1 MFHVYGH
8 VLLSNSVF
16 VNSEVVRV
24 QIWKEISI
32 RIFHVELDRYLAS
45 RRRELDLRL
54 LRTLLAFKQ
63 RARGPVGHRDLGALL
78 CLRRCPCLLVM
89 GLQSPHEGGS
99 REHQGTC
106 KVELFHSPQWP
117 PPLVVGRALGSG
129 RDEEFGG
136 HDKFRILNLGSHPG
150 FLMNSAR
157 FDKCLRRVRR
167 TAAEPAASTAG
178 HPLQERWRI
187 SGLPWLARTLTLE
200 EPAQAPRSSRPRSPY
215 SGLPP

>member
-1 MFHVYGH
+1 
-8 VLLSNSVF
+8 
-16 VNSEVVRV
+16 
-24 QIWKEISI
+24 
-32 RIFHVELDRYLAS
+32 VELDGYLAS

-54 LRTLLAFKQ
+54 LCTLLPFKQ

-78 CLRRCPCLLVM
+78 CLRRCTCLLVKR
-89 GLQSPHEGGS
+89 LQSPHEGGS
-99 REHQGTC
+99 REHQGAC
-106 KVELFHSPQWP
+106 KAELFHSPQGPP

-136 HDKFRILNLGSHPG
+136 RDEFCILNLGSHPG

-157 FDKCLRRVRR
+157 FDKCLRRGRR
-167 TAAEPAASTAG
+167 TAAEPAASTGG
-178 HPLQERWRI
+178 HPLQERWRT

-200 EPAQAPRSSRPRSPY
+200 EPAQAPRSSRPRSPF